1 MQINWSE
8 QSQGDLQEI
17 LLYVAGSFGKKKTEE
32 VLDEI
37 RHSAQLLKDFP
48 MLGNFFV
55 EDTELQIVYRT
66 LSSKL
71 NQLVYFVDGE
81 TVNIVTVR
89 QNRRDINRL
98 KKASAKQ

>member
-17 LLYVAGSFGKKKTEE
+17 LLYVAGSFGKKKAEE

-48 MLGNFFV
+48 MLWKFFV

-81 TVNIVTVR
+81 TVNIVTVW

-98 KKASAKQ
+98 KKALAKQ